1 MEAAEMQTP
10 AWYQL
15 VVRQAGQVA
24 FPNPGRI
31 DRYSPEL
38 PRD

>member
-31 DRYSPEL
+31 DHYSPEL